1 MLVTLENTALAL
13 WVSESLWAYPS
24 LLACHIIGLAIVV
37 GIFSMRDLKLLG
49 FFPELEVGVFQSL
62 LKLALAGFSINAV
75 SGLLLFSSQASY
87 LATSV
92 PFLSKLACITV
103 GMTMAL
109 ILQKRLGLAGQ
120 LHAHSGEI
128 SVDRSTQLL
137 ACISLSVWTGAII
150 AGRLIAYIF

>member
-1 MLVTLENTALAL
+1 MLVTLESTALAR
-13 WVSESLWAYPS
+13 WVGESLYAYPG

-49 FFPELEVGVFQSL
+49 FFPDLDIRVFGSL
-62 LKLALAGFSINAV
+62 NRLALAGFTINAV

-92 PFLSKLACITV
+92 PFLTKIACITA
-103 GMTMAL
+103 GMSLAYCMRPTVLYAGTMPGSQQLANPGLTAMAAL
-109 ILQKRLGLAGQ
+109 SLA
-120 LHAHSGEI
+120 
-128 SVDRSTQLL
+128 
-137 ACISLSVWTGAII
+137 VWIGAII